1 MPVFTPISQERFVD
15 HVMLLAARITAE
27 DWVPSYLI
35 GIGRGG
41 LVPATFLSH
50 ACGLPMLSVDY
61 SSKVEEFADGA
72 LARLAART
80 RGGDKLLFVDDIN
93 DTGGTISRL
102 RSILAE
108 QGAVAGSIN
117 YNAADVEG
125 NLAGYSL
132 TASWGDGASAS
143 IESDTYAIAMGPI
156 WNGVTGRNS
165 VLFVPSLTCA
175 HAFTVTVWA
184 RTTNGYGRIGHN
196 SASKFITI
204 QK

>member
-1 MPVFTPISQERFVD
+1 MPVFTPISQQRFVD
-15 HVMLLAARITAE
+15 HVMVLAARITAD

-108 QGAVAGSIN
+108 QGAVAGSIRFATLIDN
-117 YNAADVEG
+117 SRSAERVEYHADIIDRAVTKDWFVFPWEAVAPQATLTEDAAAVPER
-125 NLAGYSL
+125 
-132 TASWGDGASAS
+132 TA
-143 IESDTYAIAMGPI
+143 
-156 WNGVTGRNS
+156 
-165 VLFVPSLTCA
+165 
-175 HAFTVTVWA
+175 
-184 RTTNGYGRIGHN
+184 
-196 SASKFITI
+196 
-204 QK
+204 